1 VPFVVT
7 LPGGDLAALP
17 DIGYGARLSRR
28 GRIATKLVLS
38 RAAAIVA
45 PSEWMA
51 TEARSLGWRT
61 VTIPFGVALDRWPEA
76 LPRARKPGAPL
87 KLIHVASLNC
97 VKDPF
102 GLLEAV
108 RLLADRGI
116 EFTLDLIGVDT
127 LDGAVQRHCSVLGL
141 DHRVAFQGFVPN
153 SDLRAWFERSDLLV
167 MSSRHEGASIV
178 LLEAAVSGVPTVG
191 TAVGSI
197 ADWSPDASIAVRVG
211 DPEALAR
218 AIANLA
224 ENDAERLRLARA
236 AQSRALA
243 HDANACARE
252 LRQLYADVAA
262 S

>member
-1 VPFVVT
+1 
-7 LPGGDLAALP
+7 
-17 DIGYGARLSRR
+17 
-28 GRIATKLVLS
+28 
-38 RAAAIVA
+38 
-45 PSEWMA
+45 
-51 TEARSLGWRT
+51 
-61 VTIPFGVALDRWPEA
+61 
-76 LPRARKPGAPL
+76 
-87 KLIHVASLNC
+87 
-97 VKDPF
+97 
-102 GLLEAV
+102 
-108 RLLADRGI
+108 
-116 EFTLDLIGVDT
+116 
-127 LDGAVQRHCSVLGL
+127 VLGL